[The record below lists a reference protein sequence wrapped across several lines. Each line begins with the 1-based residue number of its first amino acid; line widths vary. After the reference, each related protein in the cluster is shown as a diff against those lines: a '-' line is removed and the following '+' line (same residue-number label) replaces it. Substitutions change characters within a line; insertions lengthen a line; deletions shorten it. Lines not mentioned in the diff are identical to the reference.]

1 MHNWD
6 VSFSNWYHSFR
17 IFCSLKIVGYETF
30 LTFLCR
36 SIILNMIRMV
46 APILTT
52 WVLSIYSIICPRGET
67 KLPWKDVYINFILIE
82 CSKLHL
88 QRIMICIMLYNYGW
102 NLELGFMRYSLLI
115 LHLYF
120 YNIPRV
126 FHSSLTLSLV
136 AVRCI
141 MIFL

>member
-1 MHNWD
+1 M
-6 VSFSNWYHSFR
+6 R
-17 IFCSLKIVGYETF
+17 QEELQGTTEM
-30 LTFLCR
+30 

-102 NLELGFMRYSLLI
+102 NLELGTWNLDS
-115 LHLYF
+115 
-120 YNIPRV
+120 
-126 FHSSLTLSLV
+126 
-136 AVRCI
+136 
-141 MIFL
+141 